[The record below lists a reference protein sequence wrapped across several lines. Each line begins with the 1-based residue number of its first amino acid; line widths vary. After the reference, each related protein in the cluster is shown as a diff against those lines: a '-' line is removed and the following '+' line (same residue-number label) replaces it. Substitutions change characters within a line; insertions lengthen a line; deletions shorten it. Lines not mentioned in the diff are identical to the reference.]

1 MSDSSPIIWR
11 YNPIDDYTASV
22 SRTGKQFLAYLVVAH
37 GDDILHQELVVLF
50 FDAVFGPDP
59 HETAHW
65 QKIADKHILDY
76 MLGESAAATDMAT
89 KLDKRP
95 VRGPRP
101 ARAANANHPARV
113 QIKDLAVPQL
123 VNQLIAEIRRPIVQE
138 LVGIRDPKIVDAWLT
153 GKARPGDRHEYV
165 LRLAL
170 ELTQS
175 LRRKHTAQYV
185 IRWLA
190 ERKTWLRG
198 SAPLS
203 VLNAIASGE
212 VRESQLAGFRK
223 SLLSGATSSL
233 KL

>member
-1 MSDSSPIIWR
+1 MSDSSLVLWR
-11 YNPIDDYTASV
+11 YNPISDYTATV

-37 GDDILHQELVVLF
+37 GDDILHQELVLLF

-65 QKIADKHILDY
+65 QKIADKHILDC
-76 MLGESAAATDMAT
+76 MLGDSAAATDMAT
-89 KLDKRP
+89 KLEKPP
-95 VRGPRP
+95 VRRPRP
-101 ARAANANHPARV
+101 ARAANASHLAPT
-113 QIKDLAVPQL
+113 QTKDLTVPQL
-123 VNQLIAEIRRPIVQE
+123 VGHLITEIRRPIVQE
-138 LVGIRDPKIVDAWLT
+138 LVGIRDSKIVDAWLT

-170 ELTQS
+170 ELTHI
-175 LRRKHTAQYV
+175 LRRKHTAQFV
-185 IRWLA
+185 IGWLA
-190 ERKTWLRG
+190 ERKTWLHG
-198 SAPLS
+198 SAPMS

-212 VRESQLAGFRK
+212 IRESQLAGFRK